1 MLNYY
6 QIQTSTNRGLI
17 NTFTNSLATP
27 EQAHDM
33 LAFRIIGE
41 EALDHYITHAIIGE
55 PSTTNVVCRR
65 KLLTMAS
72 PKATKRKQSQKE
84 KENKV
89 VMTCLKR
96 RLAWCNRTGLKYDV
110 SKEQYSPYPRALS
123 EEKGIAHKASKST
136 WTEKLKSRYSS
147 CQTEVS
153 RNKLPPGWIY
163 DMHYSCYVLN

>member
-41 EALDHYITHAIIGE
+41 EALDHYIMHAIIGE

-72 PKATKRKQSQKE
+72 PKATKRSSHRK
-84 KENKV
+84 
-89 VMTCLKR
+89 KR
-96 RLAWCNRTGLKYDV
+96 KTR
-110 SKEQYSPYPRALS
+110 
-123 EEKGIAHKASKST
+123 
-136 WTEKLKSRYSS
+136 
-147 CQTEVS
+147 
-153 RNKLPPGWIY
+153 
-163 DMHYSCYVLN
+163 